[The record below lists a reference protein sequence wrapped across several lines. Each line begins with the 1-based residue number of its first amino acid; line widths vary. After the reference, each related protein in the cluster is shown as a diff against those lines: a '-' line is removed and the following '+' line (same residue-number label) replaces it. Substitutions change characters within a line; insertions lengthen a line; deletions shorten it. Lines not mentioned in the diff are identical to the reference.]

1 MFVFQSLQKTR
12 KVARSHI
19 YFDFHDDK
27 TAGLIKKQ
35 NVGAIIRGEWIFYL
49 Y

>member
-1 MFVFQSLQKTR
+1 MFVFQSLQKTG

-19 YFDFHDDK
+19 YFDFHNDE
-27 TAGLIKKQ
+27 TAGLVKKE
-35 NVGAIIRGEWIFYL
+35 NVGAIIRREWIFYL

>member
-12 KVARSHI
+12 KVARPNI
-19 YFDFHDDK
+19 YFDFHDDE

-35 NVGAIIRGEWIFYL
+35 NVGAIIRGEWVFDL